1 MEVTDPA
8 VIFISQIIF
17 TTDYIIGALNLACI
31 SLARVIKHVKADLY
45 LDLGMDYNWNL
56 VMPVNI
62 ILAVAI
68 QGVTFVVCETMTSH
82 TCQCFEITKSAIIM
96 TIMFLAFLL
105 HLIVWMH
112 LLFNYYRGQTEV
124 MPYHSEPPNDI
135 INFSTG
141 SYTLL
146 ILALVVLI
154 TGVTF
159 LILKLPFTSVSGSIC
174 QLLNITIVSIFWT
187 FSNDRIKKAEL
198 EILRNFFNQDNSFT
212 VHV

>member
-1 MEVTDPA
+1 MLGSLWYYCCALHCYLYRLAALALPSFCHDCD
-8 VIFISQIIF
+8 FISIAIAIQVLTFFVCEKMSQCLEITQSAI
-17 TTDYIIGALNLACI
+17 L
-31 SLARVIKHVKADLY
+31 
-45 LDLGMDYNWNL
+45 M
-56 VMPVNI
+56 I
-62 ILAVAI
+62 IL
-68 QGVTFVVCETMTSH
+68 S
-82 TCQCFEITKSAIIM
+82 
-96 TIMFLAFLL
+96 LAFLL